1 MAELGETNDPRQL
14 VPGNPAAIGATA
26 KRLRSRADALEQAGV
41 GLKRIDTVDGW
52 SGPAGDAFRV
62 KFQGQPGGWL
72 QAAASFFTSADA
84 LDNYAT
90 TLAWAQRQATQA
102 IAQWNAAESA
112 SQQAL
117 TRYRQYRQQCG
128 TDPFQDP
135 GDAGRASASALLN
148 AVRGDLRGAGDDVAR
163 VIGAERDRAP
173 EKPSVWS
180 EVKDAASDVTA
191 ALENAGGHVV
201 NTLASFGNAVVHH
214 PGDAIALVGGSYL
227 TAVGL
232 TGELGGFVLDAT
244 GAGAVPGLVVNAA
257 STVGV
262 AGGGTIAYGG
272 TKDLIMHA
280 TSDDQVSPASTDHT
294 GSGGT
299 GSGITGDGGE
309 MIGAKGT
316 QITSK
321 TLWRQGTYRID
332 VENPDPGGRP
342 GQIHFQDKATG
353 AKYIYN
359 HQTGEFDGMPNSLK
373 KELDKKF
380 PSYLRGI
387 AKGKAA
393 LGE

>member
-1 MAELGETNDPRQL
+1 MAELGETNDPRRL

-26 KRLRSRADALEQAGV
+26 KSLRSKADALEQAGV

-52 SGPAGDAFRV
+52 SGPAGDAFRA

-72 QAAASFFTSADA
+72 QAAASFYTSADA

-90 TLAWAQRQATQA
+90 TLAWAQRQAAQA
-102 IAQWNAAESA
+102 ISQWNAAQSA
-112 SQQAL
+112 TQQAQ
-117 TRYRQYRQQCG
+117 TRYQQYQQQGG
-128 TDPFQDP
+128 TEPFQDP
-135 GDAGRASASALLN
+135 GEPGRASAAALLN
-148 AVRGDLRGAGDDVAR
+148 MARGDLRDAGDDVAR
-163 VIGAERDRAP
+163 VIGAERDKAP
-173 EKPSVWS
+173 EKPSFWS
-180 EVKDAASDVTA
+180 EVKDVASDVTA
-191 ALENAGGHVV
+191 TLENAGGHVV
-201 NTLASFGNAVVHH
+201 NALASFGNAAIHH
-214 PGDAIALVGGSYL
+214 PGDAGALVGGTYL
-227 TAVGL
+227 AAAGL
-232 TGELGGFVLDAT
+232 TGEVGGFVLDAT
-244 GAGAVPGLVVNAA
+244 GIGAAPGLVINAV
-257 STVGV
+257 STVAV
-262 AGGGTIAYGG
+262 VGGGTIAYAGA
-272 TKDLIMHA
+272 KDLIMHA

-294 GSGGT
+294 GSGGS

-321 TLWRQGTYRID
+321 TMWRQGTYRID

-353 AKYIYN
+353 SKYIYN

-380 PSYLRGI
+380 PSYVRGI
-387 AKGKAA
+387 AKGKSA